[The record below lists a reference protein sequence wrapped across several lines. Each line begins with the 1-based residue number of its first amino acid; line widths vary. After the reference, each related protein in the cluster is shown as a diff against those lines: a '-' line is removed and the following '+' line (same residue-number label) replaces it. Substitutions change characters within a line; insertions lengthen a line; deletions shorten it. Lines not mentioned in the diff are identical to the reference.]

1 VTPEPN
7 RKRHAIKAPRGRW
20 LLLGELLQAR
30 RQELGYKYRPA
41 FARERLQPTDEG
53 NPNVRLVADAEM
65 GYRDTFPPG
74 TLREIARAYEVAY
87 DSVTAVLDGRADAL
101 APAVPAAPAAPVTR
115 LPPMTD
121 AARIASARP
130 YADAINRRLRELA
143 GQGLPDP
150 GGVQVFGPGPDAK
163 TWDGIGA
170 RLDIDDRVWFI
181 ADLQRR
187 ADGRD
192 GSGSGAGQPEVTP
205 R

>member
-1 VTPEPN
+1 
-7 RKRHAIKAPRGRW
+7 
-20 LLLGELLQAR
+20 
-30 RQELGYKYRPA
+30 
-41 FARERLQPTDEG
+41 
-53 NPNVRLVADAEM
+53 
-65 GYRDTFPPG
+65 
-74 TLREIARAYEVAY
+74 
-87 DSVTAVLDGRADAL
+87 
-101 APAVPAAPAAPVTR
+101 
-115 LPPMTD
+115 MTD

-150 GGVQVFGPGPDAK
+150 PGARVFPASPADAR

-192 GSGSGAGQPEVTP
+192 GSGSGSGEPEVTP